1 MRRIYPGAEY
11 APIPEAEG
19 QAPIVPVLVIYHTIV
34 GAAAGAESTMR
45 GEAWTGEAHIVL
57 PFAKPGRQLV
67 PFDRRADCNWQVNS
81 WTTPIPLVMADG
93 RIIPAGTVCGAISIE
108 TEDDGTPE
116 DTEWT
121 AEQVEWLA
129 RFTAWAH
136 DEHGIP
142 LDTPATPFH
151 PGVGYHSLPG
161 KNTLKIWDEPG
172 AVPPYGTMLDAKGR
186 TVNVYNPWTNTVGK
200 SCPGAARIAQF
211 PHVLELARRYAGVP
225 APIPQPL
232 PLEDDMPRLIQP
244 ANDPAV
250 FLLDGLQCSW
260 VRDANVLADLLSAG
274 IVPAT
279 KAARVTR
286 RSLSAFVLVGP
297 APAYTTHP
305 PSEPERT
312 KPTDF
317 AGHRPNG

>member
-19 QAPIVPVLVIYHTIV
+19 QAPIVPVLVIFHTIV

-45 GEAWTGEAHIVL
+45 GEAWTGEAHVVL

-211 PHVLELARRYAGVP
+211 PHVLELARRYAG
-225 APIPQPL
+225 
-232 PLEDDMPRLIQP
+232 
-244 ANDPAV
+244 
-250 FLLDGLQCSW
+250 
-260 VRDANVLADLLSAG
+260 
-274 IVPAT
+274 
-279 KAARVTR
+279 
-286 RSLSAFVLVGP
+286 GP
-297 APAYTTHP
+297 APQPPPPQEEDDDMNTARIWGHP
-305 PSEPERT
+305 EFTNRWLVGTGSAMHLSGNLA
-312 KPTDF
+312 KSYID
-317 AGHRPNG
+317 AGVPQIIEAHDQTLKTVLFQCGLTSADLVRNG

>member
-1 MRRIYPGAEY
+1 MLYHSWQHDTIGTAPYTRASPNLKALLTYALANFGGSNLGIYVVR
-11 APIPEAEG
+11 PITGGTQPSSHAF
-19 QAPIVPVLVIYHTIV
+19 
-34 GAAAGAESTMR
+34 GAANDWGYGSDYRAALLYIDFLIEHH
-45 GEAWTGEAHIVL
+45 EALGVQMIVDEGHDRTWKCSRPEL
-57 PFAKPGRQLV
+57 GDKPGWKSS
-67 PFDRRADCNWQVNS
+67 PIAGGS
-81 WTTPIPLVMADG
+81 WLH
-93 RIIPAGTVCGAISIE
+93 IE
-108 TEDDGTPE
+108 THP
-116 DTEWT
+116 
-121 AEQVEWLA
+121 
-129 RFTAWAH
+129 TAWAN
-136 DEHGIP
+136 DIP
-142 LDTPATPFH
+142 IEQRLAPAPDPTPAPTP
-151 PGVGYHSLPG
+151 
-161 KNTLKIWDEPG
+161 
-172 AVPPYGTMLDAKGR
+172 
-186 TVNVYNPWTNTVGK
+186 
-200 SCPGAARIAQF
+200 
-211 PHVLELARRYAGVP
+211 
-225 APIPQPL
+225 PQPL